1 MTVLVV
7 LFMFLF
13 FAGLDHL
20 LSRRKGAAPA
30 DALAAIPA
38 VTPLAPAPEPVF
50 VAGYKLPEDLH
61 YHFGHTWARPVG
73 PDTAVIGIDDF
84 ASKLAGRA
92 RAVKLPI
99 AGTWLHQGAKSVRID
114 VGGRSA
120 EIVSPIE
127 GEVVEVNQ
135 DLKKEPAYCT
145 WDPYGRGWLV
155 KVRSS
160 GLGTNLRNLMNGRLA
175 RQWTEDASQQ
185 LQLRLMAL
193 SGSVL
198 QDGGAPAPDFAKHL
212 DDAEWKRLTDL
223 FFLA

>member
-1 MTVLVV
+1 MTALLV
-7 LFMFLF
+7 LFTFVF
-13 FAGLDHL
+13 FAGLDRF
-20 LSRRKGAAPA
+20 LSRRKVAAP
-30 DALAAIPA
+30 DAALSPVPA
-38 VTPLAPAPEPVF
+38 LAPAPTPEPVF
-50 VAGYKLPEDLH
+50 VAGYKLPENLY
-61 YHFGHTWARPVG
+61 YHFGHAWARPIGADMAEV
-73 PDTAVIGIDDF
+73 GIDDF

-92 RAVKLPI
+92 KAVKLPTT
-99 AGTWLHQGAKSVRID
+99 GTWVRQGAKSVRID
-114 VGGRSA
+114 VDGRSA
-120 EIVSPIE
+120 DIVSPVE

-135 DLKKEPAYCT
+135 DLRKEPAFCT
-145 WDPYGRGWLV
+145 WDPYGRGWLL

-160 GLGTNLRNLMNGRLA
+160 GLGTNLRNLMSGRLA

-223 FFLA
+223 FFLS